1 MLHQLAERLVHQAV
15 ARDGG
20 LSGEGARDDGEP
32 PVRAAAR
39 RVAGVAAVAL
49 ALVLELDRLGLQNR
63 EARANRLGGLGD
75 AQDPSST
82 YLERSAP
89 CASTNAS
96 ISPMPPNSLKLTQAL
111 SEKL

>member
-1 MLHQLAERLVHQAV
+1 MLHELAERLVHEAV
-15 ARDGG
+15 ARDRG
-20 LSGEGARDDGEP
+20 LSGEGPRDDGEP

-39 RVAGVAAVAL
+39 RVTGVAAVAL

-63 EARANRLGGLGD
+63 EARPYRPGGLGG
-75 AQDPSST
+75 AQDLSSR
-82 YLERSAP
+82 YLERNAA